1 MKTWIHTTKQLMIL
15 ALMGFVLTTSLGA
28 CGKSGSQNNTAAG
41 QPSAA
46 AIAEAKSIF
55 ENRCVAC
62 HGAKGAGDGPTS
74 ASLNPKPR
82 ALNSAEWQKSVTDDH
97 IRKIIVGGGTAVGLN
112 AIMPPNAD
120 LTSKP
125 EVVEALKNYVRGLN
139 ESIKRPGK

>member
-1 MKTWIHTTKQLMIL
+1 MKTWIHTTKHLMI
-15 ALMGFVLTTSLGA
+15 AGLMGFVLMTTFAA
-28 CGKSGSQNNTAAG
+28 CGKSGSQASSAG

-62 HGAKGAGDGPTS
+62 HGTKGAGDGPTS
-74 ASLNPKPR
+74 ASLTPKPR
-82 ALNSAEWQKSVTDDH
+82 ALNSADWQTSVTDDH
-97 IRKIIVGGGTAVGLN
+97 IRKVIVGGGPAVGLN

-125 EVVEALKNYVRGLN
+125 EVVEALKNYIRGLN